1 MEALVN
7 KFFPNKIM
15 PFAASW
21 IDLEIIILSEI
32 SQTKNNIIQH
42 HLYVESLKM
51 MQMNTTERDS
61 QTKKTSSLLPKGKG
75 GEG

>member
-21 IDLEIIILSEI
+21 IDLEMIILREV
-32 SQTKNNIIQH
+32 SQRKTNTKRH
-42 HLYVESLKM
+42 HLYVEHKTMIPVNLL
-51 MQMNTTERDS
+51 
-61 QTKKTSSLLPKGKG
+61 TKQK
-75 GEG
+75 